1 MRSMPLRSAAAVL
14 ALTLTFAFA
23 APTTHARPV
32 QPRESVATSGEPRG
46 VDRVARV
53 VRRLLHRL
61 TGGVST
67 NNWPTVPIPAP
78 TTTP

>member
-1 MRSMPLRSAAAVL
+1 
-14 ALTLTFAFA
+14 
-23 APTTHARPV
+23 
-32 QPRESVATSGEPRG
+32 VATQAEPRG

-53 VRRLLHRL
+53 VRRLLSRL

-78 TTTP
+78 TVTP